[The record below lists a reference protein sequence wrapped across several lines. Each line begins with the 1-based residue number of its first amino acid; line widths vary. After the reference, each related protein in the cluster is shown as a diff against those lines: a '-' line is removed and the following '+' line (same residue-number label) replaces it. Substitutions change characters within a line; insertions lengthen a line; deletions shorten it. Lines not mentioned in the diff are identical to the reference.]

1 MSSDAG
7 RQSGQNGW
15 PGESEKAERSRA
27 QCISAAAIRTPSN
40 TRTFRQILTNP
51 DIFGD
56 LSLVDRFNDTGLDP
70 EQTIHRQ
77 VWASEGDPKGQVIFL
92 PTTGRRLTRSREG
105 WRGGCGLVRLRVF
118 ALLRVSHGLDG
129 GADGSAIDKPVPKWH
144 HIGMEQV
151 LEEPR
156 KRITA
161 RVSDRVR
168 DTLEQAA
175 ELLGATVN
183 QFVVQTA
190 YVEAQRVIERES
202 VIRLSQKDAHR
213 ILALLDNPPKPN
225 KRLKDAV
232 KTYKGMVRA

>member
-1 MSSDAG
+1 M
-7 RQSGQNGW
+7 R
-15 PGESEKAERSRA
+15 PRRRA
-27 QCISAAAIRTPSN
+27 
-40 TRTFRQILTNP
+40 
-51 DIFGD
+51 
-56 LSLVDRFNDTGLDP
+56 VDKL
-70 EQTIHRQ
+70 
-77 VWASEGDPKGQVIFL
+77 
-92 PTTGRRLTRSREG
+92 
-105 WRGGCGLVRLRVF
+105 
-118 ALLRVSHGLDG
+118 
-129 GADGSAIDKPVPKWH
+129 VPKWH
-144 HIGMEQV
+144 LADMEHV

-202 VIRLSQKDAHR
+202 VIRLSQQDAHKV
-213 ILALLDNPPKPN
+213 LALLDHPPKPN

-232 KTYKGMVRA
+232 KVFKGSVRA

>member
-1 MSSDAG
+1 MLLPDDELEHFIFTE
-7 RQSGQNGW
+7 SG
-15 PGESEKAERSRA
+15 
-27 QCISAAAIRTPSN
+27 I
-40 TRTFRQILTNP
+40 
-51 DIFGD
+51 
-56 LSLVDRFNDTGLDP
+56 
-70 EQTIHRQ
+70 
-77 VWASEGDPKGQVIFL
+77 EGV
-92 PTTGRRLTRSREG
+92 
-105 WRGGCGLVRLRVF
+105 
-118 ALLRVSHGLDG
+118 
-129 GADGSAIDKPVPKWH
+129 IDKPVPKWH

-161 RVSDRVR
+161 RVSDSVR

-202 VIRLSQKDAHR
+202 VIRLSQKDAHK
-213 ILALLDNPPKPN
+213 ILALLDNPPKPK

-232 KTYKGMVRA
+232 KTYKGTVRA